1 VLPRNDVSLVNR
13 TIARFGLDAGQ
24 YVTLTASGGAPTHL
38 PLGEPYPLLGILAG
52 CVELQDVASR
62 AGLAAMAA
70 HLPDGPRATSSPVLA
85 GTDDE
90 SRARYREK
98 IAFPGTRCSTCSRPT
113 PSATFR
119 SRSSSTSC
127 RRCARGSTRSPRRR
141 RRAPTSR

>member
-1 VLPRNDVSLVNR
+1 MRHLEIALPPGISYAAGDHLGVLPRNDVSLINR

-70 HLPDGPRATSSPVLA
+70 HLPDGPARDELAGLA

-90 SRARYREK
+90 SSAGGPRSSPGSGPSTPRGALL
-98 IAFPGTRCSTCSRPT
+98 PGTAHTV
-113 PSATFR
+113 A
-119 SRSSSTSC
+119 
-127 RRCARGSTRSPRRR
+127 A
-141 RRAPTSR
+141 A